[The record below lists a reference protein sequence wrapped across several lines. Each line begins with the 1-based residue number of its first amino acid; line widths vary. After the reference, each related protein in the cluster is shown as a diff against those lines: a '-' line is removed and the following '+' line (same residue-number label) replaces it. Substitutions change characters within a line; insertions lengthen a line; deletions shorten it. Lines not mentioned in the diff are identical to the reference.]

1 MAAIVSST
9 IFSVIPVVMEI
20 KKCIYLFCI
29 GCVGNDWTDGI
40 YNVDLGACYRLSGLQ
55 RMEI

>member
-20 KKCIYLFCI
+20 KNVYVVFGIGCI
-29 GCVGNDWTDGI
+29 GNDRTDSI

>member
-20 KKCIYLFCI
+20 KNVYIYSAL
-29 GCVGNDWTDGI
+29 V
-40 YNVDLGACYRLSGLQ
+40 VLGTYWYMVFTMLIWALVTYLSGLQ